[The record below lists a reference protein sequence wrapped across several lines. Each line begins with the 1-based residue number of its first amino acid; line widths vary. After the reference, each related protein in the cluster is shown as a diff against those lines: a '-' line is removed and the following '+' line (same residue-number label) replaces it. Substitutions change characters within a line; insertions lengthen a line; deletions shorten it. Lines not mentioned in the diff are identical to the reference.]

1 MKTNYKELEAW
12 CEDARSGLSHEIERL
27 REREQVMAEYMQAMD
42 ATYELMREVEDLT
55 GQLEEKQEEIDS
67 LNEELERKEGEIDHL
82 RQKLLEAENQ
92 QLEKEKEQLEKE
104 VSTKPAE
111 IHNHFGKGSTAQVFN
126 DKVTGK
132 FLKMKKTWK
141 IREKR
146 QEKKRKA

>member
-82 RQKLLEAENQ
+82 RQK
-92 QLEKEKEQLEKE
+92 
-104 VSTKPAE
+104 PAE